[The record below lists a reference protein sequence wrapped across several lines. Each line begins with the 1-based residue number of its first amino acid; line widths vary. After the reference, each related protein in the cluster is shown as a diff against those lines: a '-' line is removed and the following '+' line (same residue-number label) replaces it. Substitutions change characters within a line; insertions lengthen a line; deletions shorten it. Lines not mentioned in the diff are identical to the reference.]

1 MLRAPTEL
9 FSSRTSS
16 VVSWRLMF
24 IISLDSGR
32 FHLPIAQDAR
42 PCERFPVR
50 RALRRSSMSDA
61 VMVPEGK
68 HACVAQAVVLTI
80 RRR

>member
-1 MLRAPTEL
+1 MLRAPTTL

-32 FHLPIAQDAR
+32 FHPPIAQDAR
-42 PCERFPVR
+42 PCERFPCDELE
-50 RALRRSSMSDA
+50 ALLYERCCDGA
-61 VMVPEGK
+61 
-68 HACVAQAVVLTI
+68 
-80 RRR
+80 